1 MQEHAADPHGARAE
15 APRRAGYRYYPLVM
29 AGFVT
34 VLICS
39 NVIGPGKVLEVD
51 LPLLGTRVFSAGNL
65 FFPLSYI
72 FGDVMT
78 EVYGYARAR
87 KIIWAGFGAML
98 FVTLMSFV
106 ILRLPGS
113 PTEEY
118 NAQLQ
123 PALEMVFGNT
133 WRITVGSILAFW
145 IGDFANS
152 FVLARMKVMTRGR
165 WLWTRTIGSTIVG
178 QGIDSLVFYPIAWYG
193 IWEASSLTQ
202 VIASNWMIKVS
213 IEVLFTPLTY
223 LVVGWLKRA
232 EQEDFFDYDTDFTP
246 FSLKD

>member
-1 MQEHAADPHGARAE
+1 MQADATEPHGARAE
-15 APRRAGYRYYPLVM
+15 APLRAGYRYYPLVM

-51 LPLLGTRVFSAGNL
+51 LPLLGTRRFSAGNL

-87 KIIWAGFGAML
+87 KVIWAGFGAML
-98 FVTLMSFV
+98 FVTVMSFV

-113 PTEEY
+113 PAEAY

-193 IWEASSLTQ
+193 IWGVSSLTQ
-202 VIASNWMIKVS
+202 VIASNWIIKVS
-213 IEVLFTPLTY
+213 IEVLFTPVTY

-232 EQEDFFDYDTDFTP
+232 EQEDFFDYNTDFTP